1 MFPFCVSILHV
12 CFFLHVFYCLSIS
25 LTCKLALS
33 TDQPTLTTWGLVSV
47 SGMVTGSF
55 SRTLTSKQTCG
66 KNMLAVNA
74 AGKIGIHLRVIL
86 EYRATYLHTS
96 ERFLEQDIQNKS
108 GSVFY
113 SFAHTSHVRSFS
125 PTQPPPPPPTSP
137 LQKCIWGGGG
147 NRSMIKS
154 CNKISVL
161 PCQI

>member
-1 MFPFCVSILHV
+1 MFPCCVSIL
-12 CFFLHVFYCLSIS
+12 CFFFHVFYCLSIS

-66 KNMLAVNA
+66 KNMLAVN

-125 PTQPPPPPPTSP
+125 PTQPPPPPPLP
-137 LQKCIWGGGG
+137 HCKNAFGGGG
-147 NRSMIKS
+147 GGYRSMIKS